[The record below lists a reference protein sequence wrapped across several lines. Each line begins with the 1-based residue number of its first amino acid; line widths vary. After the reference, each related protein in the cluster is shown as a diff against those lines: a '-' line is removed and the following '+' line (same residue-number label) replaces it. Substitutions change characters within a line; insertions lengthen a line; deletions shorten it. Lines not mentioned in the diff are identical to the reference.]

1 MLLHDIKSA
10 YFKWLFMVISAW
22 IISGCSTTLEVKGEF
37 PTPVID
43 PVPITL
49 GVNYPQA
56 FRQYQYVEES
66 EERDNWKIS
75 IGNAQTSLFDQ
86 VLPAMF
92 SKIVAVDTTDN
103 TEVDLTLEPILEE
116 FQYNTPRETNIKMY
130 EVWMKYN
137 LKVYN
142 QQGQLIADWIMTA
155 YGKTPSAFMQSDQS
169 ALNEALVVAL
179 RDAGARLSLSFVHVP
194 EIKHWLAQH
203 RSVK

>member
-49 GVNYPQA
+49 GVNYQQA

-75 IGNAQTSLFDQ
+75 IGNAQTSLFEQ

-103 TEVDLTLEPILEE
+103 TKVDLILQPILEE

-203 RSVK
+203 RSMK